1 MPNEPRAQTLLPSII
16 SPDAGKPSTVVQRL
30 LPPER
35 WPIPGLRETNMFQ
48 KKEAPAPPASRGV
61 FEPTLGTDTVIG
73 TGVQIK
79 GDFKAPANVEL
90 RGTVEGNLEVD
101 GLFAIRE
108 SGRLI
113 GSVTASDVVVEGE
126 VEGEI
131 AATEKV
137 EISSTGRVQG
147 DVQAKVVC
155 IADGAFLQGKV
166 QMANGESAASKNK
179 KDVAYATAGAAL
191 R

>member
-1 MPNEPRAQTLLPSII
+1 LNR
-16 SPDAGKPSTVVQRL
+16 
-30 LPPER
+30 
-35 WPIPGLRETNMFQ
+35 
-48 KKEAPAPPASRGV
+48 
-61 FEPTLGTDTVIG
+61 TLGTDTVIG

-113 GSVTASDVVVEGE
+113 GSVTASDVVVE